1 MNCCRS
7 ICGNN
12 RLRNHRYMAIS
23 VIGCAFMRRSK
34 SQEGLTAFQEAR
46 DSRPRG
52 RPSELS
58 DLQLHNRRDQL
69 VQIFEGMWGEI
80 GWELQRCKKADDL
93 IRTFAPVAA
102 PGSWICGVMMVFC
115 HPSEPGSGAFPRK
128 LRAELQALAAPIR
141 FADESH
147 RRAEEQL
154 LQVNLAL
161 TQAHGRSRR
170 IVKRVRKKRRKE
182 AWKAAQQ
189 YRSLSNSETRLKT
202 RLGDLESNFAR
213 QEILRFLKSKR
224 YALTPLS
231 LADAAAGLPYMG
243 WRQSMRRNAKAPC
256 AIAIG
261 RMYEIFK
268 AIRYLAINANKKTEN
283 GLVITFEDGIPSL
296 PSRYQLPKAELAEK
310 WFYLERALRQAYR
323 TKLHPKAL
331 PFEITKR
338 YFIQLQSQSQVNV
351 VLAEQ
356 ARLPIS
362 KLH

>member
-1 MNCCRS
+1 
-7 ICGNN
+7 
-12 RLRNHRYMAIS
+12 MAIS
-23 VIGCAFMRRSK
+23 VIGFVFMRRSK

-46 DSRPRG
+46 AFRPRG
-52 RPSELS
+52 RPSELG
-58 DLQLHNRRDQL
+58 DAQLHNRRDQL
-69 VQIFEGMWGEI
+69 VQIFEGTWGEI
-80 GWELQRCKKADDL
+80 GWELRRCKKADDL
-93 IRTFAPVAA
+93 IRIFAPIAA

-115 HPSEPGSGAFPRK
+115 HPSSEPGSSATLRK
-128 LRAELQALAAPIR
+128 LRAELQALAEPTR
-141 FADESH
+141 VADESH
-147 RRAEEQL
+147 RRAKEQL
-154 LQVNLAL
+154 LKVNWAL

-170 IVKRVRKKRRKE
+170 IVMQVRKKRRKE
-182 AWKAAQQ
+182 VWKAAQQ
-189 YRSLSNSETRLKT
+189 YRNLSNNESRLKT
-202 RLGDLESNFAR
+202 RLGDSESSFAR

-231 LADAAAGLPYMG
+231 LAGAATGLPYMG

-256 AIAIG
+256 AIANG
-261 RMYEIFK
+261 PMYQVFK
-268 AIRYLAINANKKTEN
+268 AIRYLATNANKKTEN
-283 GLVITFEDGIPSL
+283 GLVITFEDCIPSL

-338 YFIQLQSQSQVNV
+338 YFIQLQSQSQVNM

-356 ARLPIS
+356 ARLPVS